1 MNFETDRLFPM
12 AHCMEMTPFTFF
24 PLSPRIKA
32 KTRGTVSQI
41 LKKKA
46 INVFNVLN
54 FEPLLSCCR
63 VHLEH
68 TPSFFFFWSQN
79 RFYCQQILMPRI
91 TPGVWGLKEEGV
103 ERGRNDTL
111 ASREG
116 YNWRSESVFSRN
128 NKNWVGCL
136 VGRAEVGFHTKF
148 QFSSFLSIAFLLRPI
163 CVRRSPEC
171 LESLRRIMIGIWS
184 EGLEYHWVLLCFQ
197 AARMSERGVADGS
210 VSQKSGE
217 PAWWGV
223 GGTSTWDLGAGGGVI
238 HGSVQS
244 WRNSPGP
251 AEKVEEVGTIRGS
264 LDQIQSLVI
273 LRRIPALMEFFAS
286 KALKEKRKRCSSCH
300 SSLAKFYGRFI
311 SDSHFMLFFLE
322 LGRQPKPV
330 LNTFERRTA
339 LLWNGKL
346 FFSLQLS
353 RLLFVPPRR
362 DARRCFVSALC
373 QCLGVVDGLATSL
386 SNPRDALLFLHLLS
400 LFPLLFFF
408 HLNKSIGSKRHFKWV
423 RQEGARVWFLYL
435 SE

>member
-32 KTRGTVSQI
+32 KMRGTVSQI

-163 CVRRSPEC
+163 CVRRPPEC

-223 GGTSTWDLGAGGGVI
+223 GGTSTWELGAGGGVI

-346 FFSLQLS
+346 FFFFTAFAAPVCSSATGCEALLCVCTLSVPGSRRRFGNVVLQPKGRS
-353 RLLFVPPRR
+353 FVSSSTKFVPSS
-362 DARRCFVSALC
+362 F
-373 QCLGVVDGLATSL
+373 
-386 SNPRDALLFLHLLS
+386 FLS
-400 LFPLLFFF
+400 L
-408 HLNKSIGSKRHFKWV
+408 K
-423 RQEGARVWFLYL
+423 
-435 SE
+435 